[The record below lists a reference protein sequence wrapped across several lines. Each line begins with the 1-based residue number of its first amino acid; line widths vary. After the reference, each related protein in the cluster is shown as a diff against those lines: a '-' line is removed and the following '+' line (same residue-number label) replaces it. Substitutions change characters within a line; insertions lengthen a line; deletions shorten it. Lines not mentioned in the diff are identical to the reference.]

1 MLRPFNIIR
10 RFDARQSLARLTAVV
25 CTLLLV
31 QGSPVAWRV
40 SMPNV
45 RVTEEENRGG
55 GNVQEEFRHNS
66 GTRVE
71 DITTIGRLRAD
82 RRGPALA
89 TRLIPGQC
97 DSRVTQRG
105 FSFGSGLPPG
115 ADPQRAR
122 VNGFGGML
130 TV

>member
-1 MLRPFNIIR
+1 MLRPLNIIR
-10 RFDARQSLARLTAVV
+10 RFAGRQSLARLTAFV

-40 SMPNV
+40 SMPSV

-55 GNVQEEFRHNS
+55 GNVQEELRHAS
-66 GTRVE
+66 GARVE
-71 DITTIGRLRAD
+71 DITTIGRYRAD
-82 RRGPALA
+82 RRGPALS
-89 TRLIPGQC
+89 TRIITGQRDC
-97 DSRVTQRG
+97 GVRQRG
-105 FSFGSGLPPG
+105 FSLRSGLPPG